1 MADAEKPGSES
12 DQTPPRN
19 PDTQIRSSIPDD
31 EADLEKGDLSTTKA
45 VSPTVEVVTDDPNVV
60 DWDGPDDPEKPINWT
75 AFKKWKNIFVISS
88 LTLLTPFA
96 SSMFAPAIP
105 SVMSDFNAN
114 SVALGAFVVSVYVLG
129 YAFGP
134 LIIGP
139 MSELYGRLWVYH
151 INTALF
157 VIFNIACGFAQ
168 DLNTEIVLRFFA
180 GFAGVA
186 PMTVGSGTIADLFKQ
201 EERGKV
207 MSAWTL
213 PILLGPTLGP
223 VAGSY
228 ISEALG
234 WRWDFYTLSI
244 AAAVMFAIAIA
255 LQDETYAI
263 TLLQRK
269 AKKLRKETGNE
280 KLQSALKP
288 AKKPT
293 DLFWSSIVRPTKM
306 LFLSPII
313 FGLSLYIAVCYGY
326 MYLVF
331 TTITE
336 LFEKQYGIA
345 RGNVGLTFLGIGV
358 GQFLGLFVFG
368 GISDRS
374 LKAQAKKNGGEMKPE
389 YRLPPLVW
397 GGIAMPA
404 GLLLYGWSAEYTVH
418 WIVPIIGTTIV
429 GGAMIL
435 IFMPIGKC
443 HKFFSF
449 TSGPQ
454 LTSLVPSRHIPR

>member
-1 MADAEKPGSES
+1 MATTPGLGTES
-12 DQTPPRN
+12 NPITPESTNDNGPTRHSHD
-19 PDTQIRSSIPDD
+19 P
-31 EADLEKGDLSTTKA
+31 EKGTPTVTA
-45 VSPTVEVVTDDPNVV
+45 VSPAVERIEYDPNVV
-60 DWDGPDDPEKPINWT
+60 DWEGADDPAKPINWPSW
-75 AFKKWKNIFVISS
+75 KKWKNVFVVSS

-96 SSMFAPAIP
+96 SSMFAPAVPQVMRDFKSDNIP
-105 SVMSDFNAN
+105 LAS
-114 SVALGAFVVSVYVLG
+114 FVVSVYVLG

-139 MSELYGRLWVYH
+139 LSELYGRLWVYH

-157 VIFNIACGFAQ
+157 VVFNIGCGFAQ

-186 PMTVGSGTIADLFKQ
+186 PMTVGSGTIADLFRQ

-228 ISEALG
+228 IGQALG

-244 AAAVMFAIAIA
+244 AAAVMFAVALF

-280 KLQSALKP
+280 KLRSALQPAQKP
-288 AKKPT
+288 R
-293 DLFWSSIVRPTKM
+293 DLFLLAIVRPTKM

-313 FGLSLYIAVCYGY
+313 FG
-326 MYLVF
+326 
-331 TTITE
+331 
-336 LFEKQYGIA
+336 K
-345 RGNVGLTFLGIGV
+345 
-358 GQFLGLFVFG
+358 
-368 GISDRS
+368 
-374 LKAQAKKNGGEMKPE
+374 
-389 YRLPPLVW
+389 
-397 GGIAMPA
+397 
-404 GLLLYGWSAEYTVH
+404 LLN
-418 WIVPIIGTTIV
+418 
-429 GGAMIL
+429 IL
-435 IFMPIGKC
+435 R
-443 HKFFSF
+443 
-449 TSGPQ
+449 TSYPC
-454 LTSLVPSRHIPR
+454 